1 MDSAVTDLSFDP
13 YTIKYQKHHLAQ
25 KVQATSGTFTRG
37 TPLLNLLF
45 TTMTEYSKLIL
56 AAGAQVAFLP
66 EVVTAS
72 LGSILA
78 DNDLKQLRMSESEKE
93 RFVTFYFNGQLEA
106 PFTGEDRLIVP
117 SLKVATYDLRPE
129 MSARALTDA
138 LLTRLRQTDN
148 FYSFILIN
156 FANADMVGHTGNIKS
171 TIKACEVVDECLG
184 KIANYVSAYNGI
196 LLITGDH
203 GNAEQMINSQTG
215 EVETEHS
222 TNSVLFIAV
231 SKKLLGNSMVLP
243 VGILADVA
251 PTILSCLNISIP
263 SPMLGKNLLS
273 GLLAH

>member
-1 MDSAVTDLSFDP
+1 
-13 YTIKYQKHHLAQ
+13 
-25 KVQATSGTFTRG
+25 
-37 TPLLNLLF
+37 
-45 TTMTEYSKLIL
+45 
-56 AAGAQVAFLP
+56 
-66 EVVTAS
+66 
-72 LGSILA
+72 
-78 DNDLKQLRMSESEKE
+78 
-93 RFVTFYFNGQLEA
+93 
-106 PFTGEDRLIVP
+106 FTGEDRLIVP